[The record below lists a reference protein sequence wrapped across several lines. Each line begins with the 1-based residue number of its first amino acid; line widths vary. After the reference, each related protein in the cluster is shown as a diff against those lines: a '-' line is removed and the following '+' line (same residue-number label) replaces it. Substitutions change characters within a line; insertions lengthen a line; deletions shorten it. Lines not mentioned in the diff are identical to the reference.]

1 MYGDEEAEIPPN
13 ELYDRVDAEE
23 ALDWAQYVASN
34 VVKLYTELT
43 GEHIS

>member
-1 MYGDEEAEIPPN
+1 MYGDEEAGIPPD
-13 ELYDRVDAEE
+13 ELYYREDAEE
-23 ALDWAQYVASN
+23 ALDWAQYVAGN